1 MARGDERIAPSF
13 VLRVWL
19 NDMPGVAV
27 ALFLLLLL
35 GGALAALIAAAP
47 PDIANIFAD
56 LYLRHVLLFTTLQAA
71 LSALISV
78 ALALPV
84 ARALARRGRFPG
96 RTLLLRLFGL
106 PMVMPAIVAV
116 FAIVALYGESGWLHW
131 LLAKMGLSTGGFLYG
146 LSGILIAHVFFNM
159 PFAARAFL
167 AALEA
172 VPGESWRLA
181 SQLGMASGPVFRLIE
196 WPALRETVASVA
208 GLVFMLCF
216 ASFAITLTL
225 GGGPAWASLEAA
237 IYQALRYDFDL
248 GRAAVLALV
257 QLAVSGALLLALH
270 RLLLP
275 APVSLGLGR
284 AMARPDVAGRGGAIV
299 DGVLIALAGLYVGL
313 PMLSVAI
320 AGSSAAMVPVLGA
333 AATWKAVGIGLGV
346 AAAATMLA
354 TGGALLLIAGGQ
366 RLACPGAFQFIGSL
380 PLAASPLALGA
391 GLFVLLT
398 RLGGS
403 LEMGLGLVALING
416 LMGMPYVMRVVAP
429 AAREAA
435 ERHDRLCASLDIRG
449 WNRWRL
455 IDGPLLR
462 RPVGLAMALVAA
474 LSLGDL
480 GAIALFGTPETA
492 TLPLLIYQQ
501 LATYRL
507 DAAAAT
513 SLLLMVLTFGCFVL
527 IERLVGGPAHG

>member
-1 MARGDERIAPSF
+1 
-13 VLRVWL
+13 
-19 NDMPGVAV
+19 MPGVAV
-27 ALFLLLLL
+27 AACLLLVLA
-35 GGALAALIAAAP
+35 GALWALIAAAP
-47 PDIANIFAD
+47 PDVAAIMAD
-56 LYLRHVLLFTTLQAA
+56 LYLRHVLLFTTLQAG
-71 LSALISV
+71 LSCLLSV
-78 ALALPV
+78 GLALPV
-84 ARALARRGRFPG
+84 ARALARRGHFPG
-96 RTLLLRLFGL
+96 RTILLRLFGL

-131 LLAKMGLSTGGFLYG
+131 LLAKAGIGTGGFLYG
-146 LSGILIAHVFFNM
+146 LSGILIAHIFFNM
-159 PFAARAFL
+159 PFAARSFL
-167 AALEA
+167 ATLEA

-181 SQLGMASGPVFRLIE
+181 SQLGMDSGQVFRLIE
-196 WPALRETVASVA
+196 WPALRGTVGSVA

-225 GGGPAWASLEAA
+225 GGGPEWASLEAA
-237 IYQALRYDFDL
+237 IYQSLRYDFDL
-248 GRAAVLALV
+248 GQAAVLALV
-257 QLAVSGALLLALH
+257 QLSVSGLLLLALH

-275 APVSLGLGR
+275 APVALGVGR
-284 AMARPDVAGRGGAIV
+284 SVARPDVVGRRGAVI
-299 DGVLIALAGLYVGL
+299 DGIAITLAALYIGL
-313 PMLSVAI
+313 PMLSVII
-320 AGSSAAMVPVLGA
+320 AGSSSAMAGVLSSPA
-333 AATWKAVGIGLGV
+333 IWKAAGIGLAV
-346 AAAATMLA
+346 ATAGTSLA
-354 TGGALLLIAGGQ
+354 TGGALLVIAGG
-366 RLACPGAFQFIGSL
+366 RRMERPGFFQFIGSL
-380 PLAASPLALGA
+380 PLAASPLAIGA

-398 RLGGS
+398 RMGGT

-455 IDGPLLR
+455 IDGPVLR

-480 GAIALFGTPETA
+480 GAIALFGTPGTA

-501 LATYRL
+501 LAAYHL

-513 SLLLMVLTFGCFVL
+513 SLLLVLLTFGCFVG
-527 IERLVGGPAHG
+527 IERLIGGPARG